1 MQEYH
6 NIQQS
11 IWFRKKSNTWTFEKV
26 TKGILNSFNIVSI
39 AIIEQLELIE
49 KKKYKLQSQFSTNS
63 RFYENCLLCEIYL
76 NIIFK
81 LISGRWLPD
90 NSASSQSQMCKGWS
104 RFQ

>member
-63 RFYENCLLCEIYL
+63 RFYENCLLCE
-76 NIIFK
+76 NIFK
-81 LISGRWLPD
+81 YNI
-90 NSASSQSQMCKGWS
+90 
-104 RFQ
+104 